1 MNRNRISMSDISL
14 DIQEM
19 LGDDIAP
26 QDIARRLDVPLDW
39 IYMEAEQEELS
50 PFRTI
55 NSQGNHHERCK

>member
-19 LGDDIAP
+19 LGDDVAP

-39 IYMEAEQEELS
+39 VYMEAEQEELS
-50 PFRTI
+50 PFKTI
-55 NSQGNHHERCK
+55 NS